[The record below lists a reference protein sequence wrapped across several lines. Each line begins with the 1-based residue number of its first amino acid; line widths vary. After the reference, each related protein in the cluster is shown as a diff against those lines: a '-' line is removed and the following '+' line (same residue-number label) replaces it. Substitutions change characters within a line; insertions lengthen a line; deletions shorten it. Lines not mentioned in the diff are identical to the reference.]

1 MAKVSMV
8 AAMASNRA
16 LGKDNKLLWHIS
28 EDLKHFNAITSGGV
42 VVMGRRTW
50 ESLGRLLPGRT
61 NVIVTRNVADAVDGA
76 VMVSS
81 LEEAV
86 ERYADRDEIF
96 IIGGGQIYSAGMS
109 LSDRIYL
116 TEVMHPYEADTFF
129 PEIDTAI
136 WHERERQHHD
146 SGADF
151 AYPFDF
157 VVYDRAAR

>member
-16 LGKDNKLLWHIS
+16 LGKDNRLLWHIS
-28 EDLKHFNAITSGGV
+28 EDLRHFKAITSGGV

-61 NVIVTRNVADAVDGA
+61 NVIVTRNAADAVEGA

-86 ERYADRDEIF
+86 ERYADREEIF
-96 IIGGGQIYSAGMS
+96 IIGGGQIYRAGLP

-129 PEIDTAI
+129 PELDPAV
-136 WHERERQHHD
+136 WHESERLHNER
-146 SGADF
+146 GADF

-157 VVYDRAAR
+157 VVYDRTT

>member
-1 MAKVSMV
+1 MV

-16 LGKDNKLLWHIS
+16 LGKDNRLLWHIS
-28 EDLKHFNAITSGGV
+28 EDLRHFKAITSGGV

-86 ERYADRDEIF
+86 ERYADREEIF
-96 IIGGGQIYSAGMS
+96 IIGGGQIYRAGLP

-129 PEIDTAI
+129 PELDPAI
-136 WHERERQHHD
+136 WHESERLHND
-146 SGADF
+146 RGADF

-157 VVYDRAAR
+157 VVYDKVTR